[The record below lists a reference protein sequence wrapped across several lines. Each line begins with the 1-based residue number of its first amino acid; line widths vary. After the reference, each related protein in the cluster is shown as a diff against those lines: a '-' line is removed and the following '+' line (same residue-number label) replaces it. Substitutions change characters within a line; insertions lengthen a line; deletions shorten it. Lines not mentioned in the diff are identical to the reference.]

1 MIIIDGLVEQ
11 HYAEL
16 IHMQMRGVSWEYNYS
31 SVVGKPNKHWH
42 RFCGHNVDEVNDN
55 GFEWLLPIWNNAKRK
70 LKLEDTYDVHNFDRV
85 YMNAHTFGIEPHL
98 HHDDGDYTMIYYPY
112 MGWKKEW
119 SGGTM
124 IDGEMCD
131 YVGNRLVMFP
141 ASEKH
146 QAMPVS
152 RDCYQLRSVIVFK
165 TSTKSWDAE
174 HYHMDYDSGRC

>member
-1 MIIIDGLVEQ
+1 MHD
-11 HYAEL
+11 
-16 IHMQMRGVSWEYNYS
+16 
-31 SVVGKPNKHWH
+31 
-42 RFCGHNVDEVNDN
+42 
-55 GFEWLLPIWNNAKRK
+55 
-70 LKLEDTYDVHNFDRV
+70 FDRV

-141 ASEKH
+141 ASDPH

-152 RDCYQLRSVIVFK
+152 RDCYELRSVIVFK
-165 TSTKSWDAE
+165 TSVKSWDAE
-174 HYHMDYDSGRC
+174 HCHMDYDSGRC

>member
-16 IHMQMRGVSWEYNYS
+16 IHIQMRGVSWEYNYS

-42 RFCGHNVDEVNDN
+42 RFCGHDVDEVIDN

-112 MGWKKEW
+112 MG
-119 SGGTM
+119 
-124 IDGEMCD
+124 
-131 YVGNRLVMFP
+131 
-141 ASEKH
+141 
-146 QAMPVS
+146 
-152 RDCYQLRSVIVFK
+152 
-165 TSTKSWDAE
+165 
-174 HYHMDYDSGRC
+174 